1 MHTLARSVYLDS
13 SFGVPHELPRAGSSL
28 ENPYVFDD
36 AARELKT
43 MAEQGLVAI
52 LVERTNGTGQEA
64 LIDRLSFMRLR

>member
-13 SFGVPHELPRAGSSL
+13 SFGVPHELPRAGSAL

-52 LVERTNGTGQEA
+52 LVERTNRTGQEA

>member
-1 MHTLARSVYLDS
+1 MHTLARSEYLDS
-13 SFGVPHELPRAGSSL
+13 QFSVPHELPRAGSSL

-52 LVERTNGTGQEA
+52 LVERTNRTGQEA

>member
-1 MHTLARSVYLDS
+1 MHTLARSEYLDS
-13 SFGVPHELPRAGSSL
+13 QFGVPHELPRAGSSL

-52 LVERTNGTGQEA
+52 LVERTNRTGQEA